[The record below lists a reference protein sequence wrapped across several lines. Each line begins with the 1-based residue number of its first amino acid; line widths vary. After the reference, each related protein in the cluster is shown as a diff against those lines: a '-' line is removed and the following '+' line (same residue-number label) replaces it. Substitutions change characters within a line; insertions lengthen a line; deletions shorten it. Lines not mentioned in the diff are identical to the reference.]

1 MGQHHLI
8 PTILSFLF
16 HHLVMSLLAVDQVP
30 AGIAIGGRV
39 PADIA
44 IGGQVLTFV
53 FPVNRVVLVT
63 DQANAIVHTSESSGF
78 MSRVNRV
85 ISRWRQHLP
94 LRVRFCNVPP
104 QILSDGSLG
113 PGPSELTGVLFDVQF
128 SGVGSFFGCVA
139 TKNPFHLSKM
149 SEEYMASADDLELIP
164 TADRRY
170 GNTCHLCAHYLPT
183 S

>member
-1 MGQHHLI
+1 
-8 PTILSFLF
+8 
-16 HHLVMSLLAVDQVP
+16 MSLLAVDQVPAGIAIGGRVP